1 MDPLQETVLYA
12 FYPDR
17 ILTIEQVAYRSKRML
32 PFVRNTINRDFVKDG
47 LVEEA
52 FVNQPGEHFKL
63 TIKGYNEV
71 VRINNKR
78 ARIAARIA
86 ELRASGVRAAQAAMI
101 AATEAIE
108 SDISAS

>member
-12 FYPDR
+12 FHPDR

-63 TIKGYNEV
+63 TIKGYKEV

-78 ARIAARIA
+78 ARIEARIA
-86 ELRASGVRAAQAAMI
+86 ELRASGVRSAQAAMI